1 MKNLKKLAGYILCL
15 ALVIGCIS
23 GCGGFAGKS
32 DEELLM
38 SSITS
43 LNKAKSFE
51 MNTKLTGKISV
62 KAGEQSQDTELN
74 MDMTSTQFTEP
85 MKAKVLMK
93 TSSAGMT
100 MDTESYIQKENDN
113 YVTYTKAGGVWSK
126 MSMGNLDEAMN
137 AAGGMNSMQKQLAED
152 VSKYTKKEDRKEG
165 DKTYLV
171 YEYKVTGEDMK
182 SMVNSAM
189 STLGSSLGSDDE
201 LSEMLEAMLGKM
213 GDLVMTILIDRDAE
227 CIASIEMPMTDMMN
241 NMMSGLVDYMKQ
253 QVAEEGGE
261 DTEGMDEYFD
271 QMQMQV
277 TDMNM
282 VAKYSKI
289 DAADDFM
296 IPKEALEA
304 EETSLEDEDLDTDD
318 AGSDLDD
325 AEEEDAES

>member
-1 MKNLKKLAGYILCL
+1 
-15 ALVIGCIS
+15 
-23 GCGGFAGKS
+23 
-32 DEELLM
+32 
-38 SSITS
+38 
-43 LNKAKSFE
+43 
-51 MNTKLTGKISV
+51 
-62 KAGEQSQDTELN
+62 
-74 MDMTSTQFTEP
+74 
-85 MKAKVLMK
+85 
-93 TSSAGMT
+93 
-100 MDTESYIQKENDN
+100 
-113 YVTYTKAGGVWSK
+113 
-126 MSMGNLDEAMN
+126 MGNLDEAMN